1 MQKLLIY
8 IVIVFICSRCA
19 QITPLTGGK
28 KDTVPPKV
36 LKSVP
41 GNASVNFTAKEIEIQ
56 FDEYITLKDLAN
68 QLVVTPQLQ
77 ETPEIEASGKK
88 LKIKFT
94 TPLKPNTT
102 YRLFFGNAVTDIRE
116 NNPLLNFEYV
126 FSTGNAIDSLKLNG
140 QVINAFDKLPAD
152 KLLVGLYNAEASDSI
167 VYKEKPLYIS
177 RTDGSGNFKFNYLP
191 NASFKIVAIKDQN
204 KNFLYDGSEE
214 QIAFSSKLVS
224 PKDSSA
230 LTMYLFKE
238 IPFKSFIKKLAPV
251 EYGKAYIIY
260 NKAQNSIKD
269 VKANG
274 LINYTINSLKDSL
287 TLYYDQVY
295 DTLNTHI
302 EYHDKKTDTLYIKVP
317 SKAIYTKQQAS
328 GSIKYTLSSTISS
341 QLAFYELPKFTLNFP
356 IEEKDIAKEKIS
368 LYEVKDTTK
377 QIKEFSIINQSAYST
392 SFSIQSTFKPETGY
406 RLIFN
411 KAAFA
416 NSRGRINDSICYN
429 FKTTYNDDYGQLNL
443 KLFFPKKENYL
454 VQLLNDKAQIIKENK
469 IEFALTSTSEKIMKY
484 ENLIP
489 GNYFIKIVEDVNKN
503 GLFDSGDY
511 FSHQQAETIFINP
524 TPIKLLAGWEI
535 DNEWKVN

>member
-8 IVIVFICSRCA
+8 IIIVFICTRCA

-28 KDTVPPKV
+28 KDTIPPKV

-41 GNASVNFTAKEIEIQ
+41 ENASVNFTAKEIEIQ

-116 NNPLLNFEYV
+116 NNPLQNFEYV
-126 FSTGNAIDSLKLNG
+126 FSTGSSIDSLKLNG
-140 QVINAFDKLPAD
+140 QVINAFDKLPVD
-152 KLLVGLYNAEASDSI
+152 KLLVGLYNAEASDSV

-177 RTDGSGNFKFNYLP
+177 KTDGSGNFKFNYLP
-191 NASFKIVAIKDQN
+191 NASFKIAAIKDQN

-214 QIAFSSKLVS
+214 QIAFSEKLVN
-224 PKDSSA
+224 PIDSSV
-230 LTMYLFKE
+230 LIMYLFKE
-238 IPFKSFIKKLAPV
+238 VPFKSFIKKSVPA

-260 NKAQNSIKD
+260 NKAQNDIKG

-274 LINYTINSLKDSL
+274 LVHYSINALKDSL
-287 TLYYDQVY
+287 TLYYDHTY
-295 DTLNTHI
+295 DTLKTHI
-302 EYHDKKTDTLYIKVP
+302 LYQNKKTDTLYIKVP
-317 SKAIYTKQQAS
+317 SKAVYAKQQTS
-328 GSIKYTLSSTISS
+328 GFIKYILSSTISS
-341 QLAFYELPKFTLNFP
+341 QLPFYELPKFTLNFP
-356 IEEKDIAKEKIS
+356 AEEKDIRKEKIT

-377 QIKEFSIINQSAYST
+377 QVKEFSIINQSAYST
-392 SFSIQSTFKPETGY
+392 LFTIKSSFKPETSY

-411 KAAFA
+411 KGAFA
-416 NSRGRINDSICYN
+416 NEAGRTNDSICYN

-454 VQLLNDKAQIIKENK
+454 VQLLNDKAQIIKESK
-469 IEFALTSTSEKIMKY
+469 IEFALTSTSEKTLKY

-489 GNYFIKIVEDVNKN
+489 GNYFIKVVEDANKN

-511 FSHQQAETIFINP
+511 FLHQQAETIFINP

-535 DNEWKVN
+535 ENEWKVN

>member
-8 IVIVFICSRCA
+8 VLTVFICTRCA

-28 KDTVPPKV
+28 KDTTPPKV

-41 GNASVNFTAKEIEIQ
+41 ENACVNFTAKEIDIQ
-56 FDEYITLKDLAN
+56 FDKYITLKDLSN

-77 ETPEIEASGKK
+77 ETPDIEASGKK
-88 LKIKFT
+88 LRIKFT
-94 TPLKPNTT
+94 TSLNPNTT
-102 YRLFFGNAVTDIRE
+102 YRLFFGNAITDIRE
-116 NNPLLNFEYV
+116 NNPLQNFEYV
-126 FSTGNAIDSLKLNG
+126 FSTGNSIDSLKLNG
-140 QVINAFDKLPAD
+140 QVINAFDKLPAE
-152 KLLVGLYNAEASDSI
+152 KLQVGLYHADASDSI

-177 RTDGSGNFKFNYLP
+177 KTDGNGNFNFNYLP
-191 NASFKIVAIKDQN
+191 DASFKVVAIKDQN
-204 KNFLYDGSEE
+204 KNFLYDGAEE
-214 QIAFSSKLVS
+214 QIAFSEKLVN
-224 PKDSSA
+224 PIDSSA

-238 IPFKSFIKKLAPV
+238 VPFKSFIKKSAQG

-260 NKAQNSIKD
+260 NKAQNEIKD
-269 VKANG
+269 IKANG
-274 LINYTINSLKDSL
+274 LINYSINSLKDSL
-287 TLYYDQVY
+287 TLYYDNTY
-295 DTLNTHI
+295 DTLKTYVIYQN
-302 EYHDKKTDTLYIKVP
+302 KKTDTLYIKVP
-317 SKAIYTKQQAS
+317 SKAVYAKQVAS
-328 GSIKYTLSSTISS
+328 GSIKYTLSSNISA

-356 IEEKDIAKEKIS
+356 IEEKDIKKEKIT
-368 LYEVKDTTK
+368 LLEVKDTIK
-377 QIKEFSIINQSAYST
+377 QVKEFSIINQPAYST
-392 SFSIQSTFKPETGY
+392 SFIIKSLFKPETSY
-406 RLIFN
+406 RLIFDKGTFVN
-411 KAAFA
+411 EV
-416 NSRGRINDSICYN
+416 GRINDSICYN

-535 DNEWKVN
+535 ENEWKVN